1 MACEVTYR
9 VLFIVSQQKVN
20 KSFIKLNEEIILR
33 KMELKKRGENYM
45 GNELADIQPAAFK
58 ANNPIALG
66 SI

>member
-1 MACEVTYR
+1 
-9 VLFIVSQQKVN
+9 
-20 KSFIKLNEEIILR
+20 
-33 KMELKKRGENYM
+33 MELKKRGENYM